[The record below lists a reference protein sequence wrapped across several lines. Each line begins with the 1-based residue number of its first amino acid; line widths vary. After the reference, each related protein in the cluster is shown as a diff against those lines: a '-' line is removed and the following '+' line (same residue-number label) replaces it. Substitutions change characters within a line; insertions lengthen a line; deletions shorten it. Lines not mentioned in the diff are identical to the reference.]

1 MCAPI
6 ILEFNDKIKI
16 RTMAKKIMVFC
27 CKFAKRRCPMI
38 IYPTYMKKVI
48 HIDNV
53 IWTNCRSYVLIW
65 RFNFEA
71 CYVCKVL
78 LKGPHNISIDVN
90 TTKSQFFWQRILI
103 KKTPIWFFSLV
114 KFDQNAIL
122 DNPFWLWPFWLSL
135 FS

>member
-53 IWTNCRSYVLIW
+53 I
-65 RFNFEA
+65 
-71 CYVCKVL
+71 
-78 LKGPHNISIDVN
+78 
-90 TTKSQFFWQRILI
+90 
-103 KKTPIWFFSLV
+103 
-114 KFDQNAIL
+114 
-122 DNPFWLWPFWLSL
+122 
-135 FS
+135 